1 MEIRSTSA
9 DDPNSNS
16 ERIDITR
23 KNREA
28 IQARQPLMPKPE
40 EPAPARDP
48 NVQAKAVLAAREL
61 HRAQHQERIANAR
74 LDYTANQ
81 TEAHAK
87 DVSHARDLY
96 EARIEQAIARRV
108 ERAGLHKSS
117 PTADKLEISDASQ
130 RLSQLDAAS
139 HAVDQARAQ
148 RIADLRQLF
157 QNGALDT
164 DQRIARAAQR
174 LLGGE

>member
-9 DDPNSNS
+9 DDPNSTP

-40 EPAPARDP
+40 DMAPARDP
-48 NVQAKAVLAAREL
+48 NVQAKAVLAARDL

-87 DVSHARDLY
+87 DVAHARDLY
-96 EARIEQAIARRV
+96 EARIEQAIARRI
-108 ERAGLHKSS
+108 ERADEHKSS
-117 PTADKLEISDASQ
+117 PTADKLEISQASQ

-139 HAVDQARAQ
+139 HAADQARAQ
-148 RIADLRQLF
+148 RIADLRKLF
-157 QNGALDT
+157 ENGGLNSDE
-164 DQRIARAAQR
+164 RIARAAHR
-174 LLGGE
+174 LLGGQ